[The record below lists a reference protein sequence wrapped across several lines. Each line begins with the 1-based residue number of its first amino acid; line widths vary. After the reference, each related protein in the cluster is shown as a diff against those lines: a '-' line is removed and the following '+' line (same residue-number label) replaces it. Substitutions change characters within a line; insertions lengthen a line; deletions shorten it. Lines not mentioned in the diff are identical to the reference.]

1 MREWLPILGVLKS
14 YDLRQD
20 LRGDLN
26 AGLIVA
32 IMLVPQGMAYAML
45 AGLPPVMGLY
55 AATVPILIYALFGT
69 SRQLAVGPVA
79 MVSLLVFSGV
89 SGFAEPGSQEYISLV
104 LLLALMVGGIQL
116 AMGVLRLGVVTK
128 FISHGVIS
136 GFTSAAA
143 IIIGFS
149 QMKHLVGI
157 DLESSK
163 NVFLIVG
170 EISARA
176 GEIHLPTLG
185 IGVGSILVLI
195 FMKRRVKKIP
205 GPLAV
210 VVLGMLAVVLLNLH
224 NNGVAIIRDV
234 PAGLP
239 GLTIPA
245 LDPSLILALL
255 PTAITISIIGFVE
268 SYAMANVIASKEKYR
283 VHANG
288 ELKGLGLSNIG
299 AAFFSGFP
307 VTGGFSR
314 SAVNYD
320 AGARTPV
327 ASIITAALIV
337 IVLLFFTSWFYYL
350 PQAVLAAIILVA
362 VYKLIDVK
370 EAVHLWKVKRIDG
383 VTLALTFAATL
394 ILGIEWG
401 IAAGIAFSLFVFIYQ
416 SSKPHIAE
424 LGYVD
429 DLGLYRNVSRFDK
442 ARTFAKTLIL
452 RIDSPLYFANME
464 FIKEYLHD
472 QMVRKAD
479 LKHVILDFSGVNDVD
494 AIALD
499 ELEEWI
505 RSERE
510 NHQVETTLVNVKGP
524 VRDLLAKAGWVNKF
538 GPGIQYPS
546 IDQALT
552 GLQVNQ
558 Q

>member
-1 MREWLPILGVLKS
+1 MKDWLPILGVLKN

-79 MVSLLVFSGV
+79 MVSLLIFSGV
-89 SGFAEPGSQEYISLV
+89 SGLAEPGSSEYVSLV
-104 LLLALMVGGIQL
+104 ILLALMVGVIQL
-116 AMGVLRLGVVTK
+116 MMGVLKLGVVTK

-143 IIIGFS
+143 IIIAFS
-149 QMKHLVGI
+149 QLKHLVGI

-163 NVFLIVG
+163 NVFAI
-170 EISARA
+170 ISEVILRI
-176 GEIHLPTLG
+176 GDIHLPTLM
-185 IGVGSILVLI
+185 IGLGSIAILI
-195 FMKRRVKKIP
+195 GMKKWAKKLP
-205 GPLAV
+205 APLV
-210 VVLGMLAVVLLNLH
+210 VVALSMLTVWALSLH
-224 NNGVAIIRDV
+224 TNGVAILRDV

-239 GLTIPA
+239 GLTVPVI
-245 LDPSLILALL
+245 DTSLVLALL

-268 SYAMANVIASKEKYR
+268 SYAMANVIAAKEKYR

-288 ELKGLGLSNIG
+288 ELRGLGLSNIG
-299 AAFFSGFP
+299 AAFFTGFP

-327 ASIITAALIV
+327 AAIITSGLIV
-337 IVLLFFTSWFYYL
+337 IVLLFLTGWFYFL
-350 PQAVLAAIILVA
+350 PQAVLAAIIMMA

-370 EAVHLWKVKRIDG
+370 EAVHLWRVKRIDG
-383 VTLALTFAATL
+383 ITLLVTFLATL
-394 ILGIEWG
+394 TLGIEWG
-401 IAAGIAFSLFVFIYQ
+401 IAVGIAFSLLVFIYQ

-424 LGYVD
+424 LGYVEE
-429 DLGLYRNVSRFDK
+429 LNLYRNVNRFTNAK
-442 ARTFAKTLIL
+442 TFEKTLIV

-464 FIKEYLHD
+464 FIKDYLHD
-472 QMVRKAD
+472 QVIKREA
-479 LKHVILDFSGVNDVD
+479 LSHVVLDFSGVNDMD

-505 RSERE
+505 RTERD
-510 NHQVETTLVNVKGP
+510 NHHVQTTLVSVKGP
-524 VRDLLAKAGWVNKF
+524 VRDLLDRANWSEKF
-538 GPGIQYPS
+538 GAHSQYPS
-546 IDQALT
+546 IDQALI
-552 GLQVNQ
+552 GLNVK
-558 Q
+558 